1 MSSRGAWQFKGRG
14 WIAVT
19 AAIGVSSAAGLGFL
33 WARGDWGLGQRSSAA
48 VAKAEP
54 VLVAQATRPAP
65 TAPPT
70 SSSYKEGV
78 VAYIYGSTPVTR
90 ADFGEYLIARYGDKL
105 EPFVNKQIVERACH
119 AAGVTVEP
127 GEVEADLAEALK
139 AVPGDK
145 RQFLDSLLKQ
155 KQMTLREWKDDVV
168 RPKLL
173 LTKLCR
179 SHVKFTEEDVQR
191 AFESYYGEKVLCQV
205 IIWTP
210 EEVKKNRPV
219 DVFDK
224 IRADVDEF
232 DREARGQFDK
242 KLASK
247 AGQLMPFGRYSQENR
262 EMEKLAFSLRDG
274 EVSQIMP
281 LIPGQE
287 AAKCGAYVIKRVK
300 HFPPDDKKK
309 LADVRAQLEHEI
321 IELQLKSEIAKTLND
336 LKSMAKPELHQ
347 EEREGDKLLPPG
359 PPEQVVATINGN
371 TALTREQFG
380 EYLIDRYG
388 PDRLDLYLN
397 HLIVEHACKEKG
409 IEVSEAEVEEALN
422 EYVKRFAGGS
432 RKVLVEQMLKP
443 NKATLYELRH
453 DVLWSKLML
462 TKFCR
467 DRVQV
472 TPTELRQAFDAH
484 YGEKVRC
491 RMIMWPREEESVVR
505 SKIFPRIRD
514 DDKEFER
521 LAKQQIVPELASH
534 AGLTELARHATGH
547 EEVEKLAFD
556 LQKGD
561 ISPVMSL
568 PEGVVVFRVLD
579 RVPPKVVK
587 IETVRA
593 ELEQEV
599 TEAKLR
605 MQIIPVVYQELR
617 NKANP
622 IVLIRH
628 QLTEEDLRREVVRE
642 LQSTDTGLRP
652 HRPESASGG
661 N

>member
-19 AAIGVSSAAGLGFL
+19 AAIAVSSAAGLGFL
-33 WARGDWGLGQRSSAA
+33 WARGDWGIGKRPVTPPKPEA
-48 VAKAEP
+48 
-54 VLVAQATRPAP
+54 VLVAQATPPAP

-90 ADFGEYLIARYGDKL
+90 AQFGEYLIARYGDKL
-105 EPFVNKQIVERACH
+105 ESFVNKQIVERACH
-119 AAGVTVEP
+119 SAGITVEP
-127 GEVEADLAEALK
+127 GQVEADLAEALK
-139 AVPGDK
+139 LVPGDK

-173 LTKLCR
+173 LKELCR
-179 SHVKFTEEDVQR
+179 SHVKFTDEDVQR

-205 IIWTP
+205 IIYTP
-210 EEVKKNRPV
+210 EEVKKKRPV
-219 DVFDK
+219 DLYDK
-224 IRADVDEF
+224 IRADADEF
-232 DREARGQFDK
+232 DREARGQFDR

-247 AGQLMPFGRYSQENR
+247 AGQLMPFGRYSQENQ
-262 EMEKLAFSLRDG
+262 EMEKLAFSLHDG

-281 LIPGQE
+281 LIPGKE
-287 AAKCGAYVIKRVK
+287 AEKCGAYVLKRVK
-300 HFPPDDKKK
+300 HYPPDGKKK
-309 LADVRAQLEHEI
+309 VADVRANLEREI
-321 IELQLKSEIAKTLND
+321 MELKLKVEITKTLDD
-336 LKSMAKPELHQ
+336 LKRIAKPELHQ
-347 EEREGDKLLPPG
+347 EEHEGDKMLPPG
-359 PPEQVVATINGN
+359 PPEQIVATINGD

-388 PDRLDLYLN
+388 AERLDLYLN
-397 HLIVEHACKEKG
+397 RLIVEHACKEKG
-409 IEVSEAEVEEALN
+409 FEVTETEVEAALN
-422 EYVKRFAGGS
+422 EYVSRFAGGN
-432 RKVLVEQMLKP
+432 RKTLVEQMLKP

-462 TKFCR
+462 TKYCR
-467 DRVQV
+467 DRVKV
-472 TPTELRQAFDAH
+472 TDAELRQAYDAH
-484 YGEKVRC
+484 FGEKVRC
-491 RMIMWPREEESVVR
+491 RMMMWPREEESIVR
-505 SKIFPRIRD
+505 SKVFPRIRD

-521 LAKQQIVPELASH
+521 LAKQQIVPELASK
-534 AGLTELARHATGH
+534 AGVTEFARHATGH
-547 EEVEKLAFD
+547 EEVEKVAFD

-561 ISPVMSL
+561 ISPVMML

-579 RVPPKVVK
+579 RVPPQNVK
-587 IETVRA
+587 MESVRA
-593 ELEQEV
+593 DLEQEV

-622 IVLIRH
+622 ILLIKN
-628 QLTEEDLRREVVRE
+628 QLSEEDLRREVVRE
-642 LQSTDTGLRP
+642 LQTPDTSSRP
-652 HRPESASGG
+652 RRPEAAPGG